1 MKIISLVLCALVAP
15 LLAEPEAKTF
25 KASDGTEV
33 IYRFA
38 APAKIESGKKYPLVI
53 FLHGAGERGKDNK
66 AQLKHGV
73 NAILKHTEKI
83 GEPTFLI
90 APQCPTG
97 IWWTNIDNTAK
108 RTAEQK
114 PITLLDAVLEL
125 TEDTAKTQAIDP
137 KRIYITGLSMGGF
150 GTWAALAKKPDLF
163 AAAIPICGGGDPK
176 TAAAFKHV
184 PIQIFHGDA
193 DTVVKPDGSQ
203 KMFDA
208 LKQAGSNAK
217 LTLYPGVGHNSWTQT
232 YDNQE
237 IIRWLFSQT
246 KSN

>member
-1 MKIISLVLCALVAP
+1 MKKIP
-15 LLAEPEAKTF
+15 LMLMAVTGSVMAEPETKTF

-33 IYRFA
+33 LYRQA
-38 APAKIESGKKYPLVI
+38 APAGLENGKKYPLVL
-53 FLHGAGERGKDNK
+53 FLHGSGARGNDNK

-73 NAILKHTEKI
+73 NAIFKNAGKI

-90 APQCPTG
+90 APQCPQG
-97 IWWTNIDNTAK
+97 IWWTNIDNGAK
-108 RTAEQK
+108 RDANQK

-125 TEDTAKTQAIDP
+125 TEDTAKNQPIDP
-137 KRIYITGLSMGGF
+137 ERIYITGLSMGGF

-176 TAAAFKHV
+176 TAETFKHV
-184 PIQIFHGDA
+184 PIRIFHGTD

-208 LKQAGSNAK
+208 LKQAGSKAE
-217 LTLYPGVGHNSWTQT
+217 LTLYPGVAHNSWTQT
-232 YDNQE
+232 YANE
-237 IIRWLFSQT
+237 EVIRWLFNQT
-246 KSN
+246 KSK